1 MLWKYPNVYSYYNV
15 YRMFKINR
23 NEGTKIMKYIE
34 LTYKNNKETR
44 KIIVFINAIHYIYR
58 SRGETYLVF
67 NQGSVCVN
75 ETIEQVK
82 AIIDDAL
89 RV

>member
-1 MLWKYPNVYSYYNV
+1 
-15 YRMFKINR
+15 
-23 NEGTKIMKYIE
+23 MKYIE

-44 KIIVFINAIHYIYR
+44 KIIVFINAIHYIY
-58 SRGETYLVF
+58 SNKLGDTYVVF
-67 NQGSVCVN
+67 NRNSVCVN
-75 ETIEQVK
+75 ETVEQVK